1 MKIAIVGAGAVG
13 AFFGALLVRAGQDV
27 RFLARGSQL
36 DALRSSG
43 ITIRSTLLGEVT
55 SGPVV
60 VSSRASELGAADLVL
75 VCVKTHQTA
84 AAVDDVRAL
93 MHDDTDVVTLQN
105 GVDSDELLAAHFG
118 RERVFPGVVYV
129 GATID
134 GPGIVTHVAAGTIA
148 LGARAGSD
156 PSRLL
161 RIRDALAASGQP
173 IRIAD
178 DIQHDRWRKLIWNAG
193 FNTVSAVS
201 GLTPPELLARPDTRA
216 LLANVMRE
224 VVLVAQAQGIGLE
237 LDDVEGQI
245 TWTEKAGAIRTS
257 MMVDRQRGRGMEV
270 DALIGVVV
278 RKGKEHGVP
287 TPYSETMFALLSAID
302 SKSATGHVA
311 Q

>member
-118 RERVFPGVVYV
+118 RERVFPG
-129 GATID
+129 
-134 GPGIVTHVAAGTIA
+134 
-148 LGARAGSD
+148 
-156 PSRLL
+156 
-161 RIRDALAASGQP
+161 
-173 IRIAD
+173 
-178 DIQHDRWRKLIWNAG
+178 
-193 FNTVSAVS
+193 
-201 GLTPPELLARPDTRA
+201 
-216 LLANVMRE
+216 
-224 VVLVAQAQGIGLE
+224 
-237 LDDVEGQI
+237 
-245 TWTEKAGAIRTS
+245 
-257 MMVDRQRGRGMEV
+257 
-270 DALIGVVV
+270 
-278 RKGKEHGVP
+278 
-287 TPYSETMFALLSAID
+287 
-302 SKSATGHVA
+302 
-311 Q
+311 